1 METKNQKILMVDDS
15 AFMRTVLKNILE
27 NVGYVNFVE
36 VGNGNEALEKIKTE
50 HPDLIL
56 LDIIMPDKGG
66 IEVLKEVGTTNNV
79 IMITAVGQEKII
91 EEAKNL
97 GAKGYLIK
105 PFDNRQVEA
114 EVKKILG

>member
-1 METKNQKILMVDDS
+1 MEKNNQKILIVDDS

-27 NVGYVNFVE
+27 NIGYHNFVE
-36 VGNGNEALEKIKTE
+36 AGNGNEALEKIKTDN
-50 HPDLIL
+50 PDLIL

-66 IEVLKEVGTTNNV
+66 VDVLKEIGLTHKV

-91 EEAKNL
+91 EEAKNF
-97 GAKGYLIK
+97 GAKGYLVK
-105 PFDNRQVEA
+105 PFDNHQVES